1 MQFASNLSLSNKAL
15 RDPLLMYSIMIHAL
29 ELIELSCFFDALIP
43 KEDLRE
49 LEESKMDTD
58 EDDDNETDI
67 DDVLCSEGSLYIT

>member
-15 RDPLLMYSIMIHAL
+15 RDPLLMYSITIHAL